1 MENIDVYIDAKS
13 FHTETWAPERGNILR
28 DLISIR
34 DDIQKQ
40 RLRYSLGCIS
50 YVTIG
55 LLSGSLA
62 LAGIM
67 ADSYA
72 MEPLALVLTMVGLVT
87 GILSGGPG
95 LILGGMKIVVIKRK
109 CALAMACLEK
119 HEENCKKM
127 KAKLNT
133 VKKEI
138 DAFKADIRA
147 HNYNLDTSQLKEEI
161 KCSAGSVLLAFKI
174 DDLVTTSKA
183 AEAYRITGNKDK
195 IVELFKIGDALDD
208 LLPIA
213 LKDVSEESATISTEV
228 LSTVAAIGILI
239 DIGSL
244 IWNVLEFTRL
254 RNGMLCNE
262 AESLNK
268 VIVSLQREYDVLER
282 CFI

>member
-1 MENIDVYIDAKS
+1 MENIDVYMDAKS
-13 FHTETWAPERGNILR
+13 FHTETWAPERGNILG

-67 ADSYA
+67 ADSCA

-87 GILSGGPG
+87 GILSGGAG

-119 HEENCKKM
+119 HEETCKQM

-133 VKKEI
+133 VKKNI

-147 HNYNLDTSQLKEEI
+147 HNNLDTSQLKEEI
-161 KCSAGSVLLAFKI
+161 KCSASGVPLAFKI

-195 IVELFKIGDALDD
+195 IVELFKIGDA
-208 LLPIA
+208 LPIA

>member
-1 MENIDVYIDAKS
+1 MENIDVYMDAKS

-67 ADSYA
+67 ADSCA

-87 GILSGGPG
+87 GILSGGAG
-95 LILGGMKIVVIKRK
+95 LILGGMKIVAIKRK

-119 HEENCKKM
+119 HEETCKQM

-133 VKKEI
+133 VKKNI

-147 HNYNLDTSQLKEEI
+147 HNNLDTSQLKEEI
-161 KCSAGSVLLAFKI
+161 KCSAGSVPLAFKI

-208 LLPIA
+208 LLPTA

-239 DIGSL
+239 DIGS
-244 IWNVLEFTRL
+244 
-254 RNGMLCNE
+254 
-262 AESLNK
+262 
-268 VIVSLQREYDVLER
+268 
-282 CFI
+282 

>member
-1 MENIDVYIDAKS
+1 MENIDVYMDAKS

-67 ADSYA
+67 ADSCA

-87 GILSGGPG
+87 GILSGGAG
-95 LILGGMKIVVIKRK
+95 LILGRMKIVVIKRK

-119 HEENCKKM
+119 HEETCKKM
-127 KAKLNT
+127 KAKLKA
-133 VKKEI
+133 VKKNI

-147 HNYNLDTSQLKEEI
+147 HNNLDTSQLKEEI
-161 KCSAGSVLLAFKI
+161 KCSAGSMPLAFKI

-183 AEAYRITGNKDK
+183 AEAYRKTGNKDK

-208 LLPIA
+208 LLPTA
-213 LKDVSEESATISTEV
+213 LKDVSEGSATISTEV

-244 IWNVLEFTRL
+244 IWNVLVRVYKASK
-254 RNGMLCNE
+254 RD
-262 AESLNK
+262 A
-268 VIVSLQREYDVLER
+268 LQRSRESQ
-282 CFI
+282 

>member
-1 MENIDVYIDAKS
+1 MYIDAKS

-72 MEPLALVLTMVGLVT
+72 MEPLALVLTMIGLVT
-87 GILSGGPG
+87 GILSGGAG
-95 LILGGMKIVVIKRK
+95 LILGGMKIVGIKRK

-119 HEENCKKM
+119 HEETCKKM
-127 KAKLNT
+127 KAKLKA
-133 VKKEI
+133 VKKNI

-147 HNYNLDTSQLKEEI
+147 HNNLDTSQLKEEI
-161 KCSAGSVLLAFKI
+161 KCSAGSVPLAFKI
-174 DDLVTTSKA
+174 DDLVTTSKSS
-183 AEAYRITGNKDK
+183 RSI
-195 IVELFKIGDALDD
+195 
-208 LLPIA
+208 
-213 LKDVSEESATISTEV
+213 
-228 LSTVAAIGILI
+228 
-239 DIGSL
+239 
-244 IWNVLEFTRL
+244 
-254 RNGMLCNE
+254 
-262 AESLNK
+262 
-268 VIVSLQREYDVLER
+268 
-282 CFI
+282 

>member
-1 MENIDVYIDAKS
+1 MENIDVYMDAKS

-62 LAGIM
+62 LAGII
-67 ADSYA
+67 ADSCA

-87 GILSGGPG
+87 GILSGGAG

-119 HEENCKKM
+119 HEETCKKM
-127 KAKLNT
+127 KAKLKA
-133 VKKEI
+133 VKKNI

-147 HNYNLDTSQLKEEI
+147 HNNLDTSQLKEEL
-161 KCSAGSVLLAFKI
+161 KCSAGSVPLAFKI

-183 AEAYRITGNKDK
+183 AEAYRKTGNKDK
-195 IVELFKIGDALDD
+195 I
-208 LLPIA
+208 
-213 LKDVSEESATISTEV
+213 T
-228 LSTVAAIGILI
+228 
-239 DIGSL
+239 
-244 IWNVLEFTRL
+244 
-254 RNGMLCNE
+254 
-262 AESLNK
+262 
-268 VIVSLQREYDVLER
+268 LQDWRR
-282 CFI
+282 FRRPTTHRIKGCF